1 MLKKNFLTILVALVI
16 LLLSMAGA
24 GNFEKVSI
32 ARIPH
37 IDKAVHAGMY
47 FALTLVIIFE
57 NRKYLSP
64 GKLILIA
71 TLVPLVY
78 GIIMELLQMM
88 TATRSG
94 NLFDAVFDFAGILV
108 ALLIW
113 IAVRFKVSKPKLQ

>member
-1 MLKKNFLTILVALVI
+1 MLKKNLLTITVGLVI
-16 LLLSMAGA
+16 LFLSMAGS
-24 GNFEKVSI
+24 GNFEKVRI

-37 IDKAVHAGMY
+37 MDKAVHAGMY
-47 FALTLVIIFE
+47 FVLTLAIIFE
-57 NRKYLSP
+57 NRKHLSP

-78 GIIMELLQMM
+78 GITMELLQMM

-94 NLFDAVFDFAGILV
+94 DIYDAVFDFAGILV

-113 IAVRFKVSKPKLQ
+113 IALRHIVRKPKLQ